1 MSGCRGNGR
10 SCPAVEMLTSCSFF
24 SNHPA
29 RNILVCSGREFF
41 SFQAGNTPVADALF
55 PACFSK
61 PLPFGGEYPFR
72 GHGTPRRFFHPQ
84 PSRAGNE
91 LASRV
96 PLPARDHACFS
107 PPAGSTPA
115 AEALLPAYPACFS
128 VKGRGVSLLRMPCSP
143 PVFQTTASPGGEMLP
158 PRVPL
163 PARNPQ
169 ASLLSGSIASR
180 AASTPIPQ
188 PDLLPPVGPIWLPG
202 RLPPRFRTPQASL
215 LSGSIASRTAS
226 HPESRLANFHFTP
239 KNKKSPSR

>member
-1 MSGCRGNGR
+1 MFRAG
-10 SCPAVEMLTSCSFF
+10 
-24 SNHPA
+24 
-29 RNILVCSGREFF
+29 IF
-41 SFQAGNTPVADALF
+41 SFQAGNTPAAEALL

-61 PLPFGGEYPFR
+61 PLPFGGEYPFL

-107 PPAGSTPA
+107 PPAGSTPVA
-115 AEALLPAYPACFS
+115 DALLPAYPAFFS
-128 VKGRGVSLLRMPCSP
+128 LKGRGVPLLRMPCSP

-169 ASLLSGSIASR
+169 ASLLSGPIASR

-188 PDLLPPVGPIWLPG
+188 PDLLPPVGPIGFPGRFHPDSATQLASSRRAYLLPE
-202 RLPPRFRTPQASL
+202 RLPPRFRDQQASP

-226 HPESRLANFHFTP
+226 TPIPPARLA
-239 KNKKSPSR
+239 SSRRAC